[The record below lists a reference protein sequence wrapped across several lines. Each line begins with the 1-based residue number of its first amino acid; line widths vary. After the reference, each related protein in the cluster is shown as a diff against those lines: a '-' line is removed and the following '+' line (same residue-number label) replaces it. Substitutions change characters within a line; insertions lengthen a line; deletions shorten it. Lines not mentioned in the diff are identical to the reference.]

1 MAYHH
6 CFRLIVFEPLLK
18 GEITMKRY
26 LRITGLIALI
36 IVLSGMV
43 LCSSPAQGQ
52 CSASTIVG
60 SYVYSYT
67 GLIGTNNGL
76 TNVNSFRP
84 TATAGRIVFDED
96 GGLAGSQTDNS
107 TATVFQITYT
117 GSYTLDTS
125 TCSGT
130 LTRTFV
136 NGFQV
141 KEDFFLTNDGK
152 EIRFVRTSPS
162 LFIVA
167 GTLTRQ

>member
-1 MAYHH
+1 
-6 CFRLIVFEPLLK
+6 
-18 GEITMKRY
+18 MKRY
-26 LRITGLIALI
+26 AGITGLLALI
-36 IVLSGMV
+36 IVLAGMV
-43 LCSSPAQGQ
+43 LSSSPAQGQ

-60 SYVYSYT
+60 SYIYSYT

-84 TATAGRIVFDED
+84 TATAGRIVFNSDES
-96 GGLAGSQTDNS
+96 LAGSQTDNS

-117 GSYTLDTS
+117 GSYTLDSS

-130 LTRTFV
+130 LTRTFA

-141 KEDFFLTNDGK
+141 KEDFFVTNDGK
-152 EIRFVRTSPS
+152 EIRFVRTSPA

>member
-26 LRITGLIALI
+26 LRLTGLLALI

-43 LCSSPAQGQ
+43 LLSSPVQGQ

-84 TATAGRIVFDED
+84 TATAGRIVFNED
-96 GGLAGSQTDNS
+96 GSLAGFQTDNS
-107 TATVFQITYT
+107 TATVFQITYR

-125 TCSGT
+125 ICSGT

-141 KEDFFLTNDGK
+141 KEDFFVTNDGK
-152 EIRFVRTSPS
+152 EIRFVRTSPA
-162 LFIVA
+162 LFIAA

>member
-1 MAYHH
+1 M
-6 CFRLIVFEPLLK
+6 
-18 GEITMKRY
+18 
-26 LRITGLIALI
+26 
-36 IVLSGMV
+36 VLS
-43 LCSSPAQGQ
+43 SSSAQGQ
-52 CSASTIVG
+52 CAASTIVG

-84 TATAGRIVFDED
+84 TATAGRIVFNAE
-96 GGLAGSQTDNS
+96 GTLSGSQTDNS
-107 TATVFQITYT
+107 TANVFQITYT
-117 GSYTLDTS
+117 GSYALDTS

-141 KEDFFLTNDGK
+141 TEDFFVTNDGK
-152 EIRFVRTSPS
+152 EIRFVRTSPA

-167 GTLTRQ
+167 GTMTRQ

>member
-6 CFRLIVFEPLLK
+6 CFRSIVFEPLLK
-18 GEITMKRY
+18 GEITMKRH
-26 LRITGLIALI
+26 LRITGLLALI
-36 IVLSGMV
+36 IVLPGMV
-43 LCSSPAQGQ
+43 LSSSPAQGQ

-84 TATAGRIVFDED
+84 TATAGRIEFSAD
-96 GGLAGSQTDNS
+96 GNLAGSQTDNS

-117 GSYTLDTS
+117 GSYTVDTS
-125 TCSGT
+125 TCSGA
-130 LTRTFV
+130 LTRLFV

-141 KEDFFLTNDGK
+141 KEDFFVTNDGK
-152 EIRFVRTSPS
+152 EIRFVRTSPP

-167 GTLTRQ
+167 GTMTRQ

>member
-1 MAYHH
+1 MVYRH
-6 CFRLIVFEPLLK
+6 CIRLIIFEPLLK

-26 LRITGLIALI
+26 LRITGLLALI

-43 LCSSPAQGQ
+43 LSSSPAQGQ

-67 GLIGTNNGL
+67 GLVGTNNGL

-84 TATAGRIVFDED
+84 TATAGRIVFNAD
-96 GGLAGSQTDNS
+96 GTLSGSQTDNS

-117 GSYTLDTS
+117 GSYTLDPS
-125 TCSGT
+125 VCSGE

-141 KEDFFLTNDGK
+141 KEDFFVTNDGR
-152 EIRFVRTSPS
+152 EVRFVRTSPA